1 MPPTNRACW
10 LIKVAALW
18 LLSAWLTACSGQGQG
33 QAGAAL
39 HLKQADFRLQ
49 ADAGWEPPPE
59 LPFSEP
65 EAQGTQEAQGAQASQ
80 DPHGWAQVPLPHA
93 RPRSLAEGNA
103 SLQAAPEVAWY
114 RLTLPPGLPEQ
125 ELFLYLPRWQTIGIV
140 AVYVDGR
147 IVYRTRGS
155 RVWNSFNRPL
165 WVPLGG
171 SNGNGNRSA
180 GAEQPHTVWV
190 RMASQQG
197 VGGAL
202 SSAWVGAEDA
212 LLWRYNLRRFVQT
225 DLISH
230 ASAAFLVIGLF
241 ALAVGL
247 VRRREPIYLLFFAV
261 AVTCGLRNLH
271 YVVDDRPLPVPDDW
285 FGWLTVNALGWAMVA
300 AFAFALRV
308 HRKRM
313 PRLALG
319 IVTLV
324 GLCTVLTL
332 PVPHLLPHLNAI
344 LPLVYIA
351 IAVLT
356 AVVAISGLWAS
367 WQARSGEGLVL
378 FAWISLNIP
387 AGVHDLLL
395 QNYRIDIEQVYLAPY
410 LSIGLFAIFL
420 AIVYRRYVGAIHA
433 VELVNAGLESQL
445 AARERELTASHEQLR
460 TLEREQTLAAERQ
473 RMMQDMHDGIGSS
486 LMSALRMV
494 ERGQASTA
502 DTALV
507 LKDCI
512 DDLKLAIDS
521 LSPAD
526 ADLLAL
532 LAALRFRLAPRL
544 KAAGITLTW
553 SVQDLP
559 PLPWLDP
566 QAALHVLRILQE
578 VLTNILKHSQAT
590 AIDLATESR
599 PAEGAQPACVVV
611 RIRDNGSAF
620 VPTANAPHAAKA
632 GLGLANVRYRA
643 EALGGH
649 CQWAAWEGGGEFRL
663 GLPLVL
669 GRR

>member
-1 MPPTNRACW
+1 MPPTNRACS

-18 LLSAWLTACSGQGQG
+18 LLSAWLAACSGQGQG
-33 QAGAAL
+33 GEAL
-39 HLKQADFRLQ
+39 HLKQAGFRLQ
-49 ADAGWEPPPE
+49 ASAGWEPPPE
-59 LPFSEP
+59 LPFSE
-65 EAQGTQEAQGAQASQ
+65 QEAQGALEAQ

-114 RLTLPPGLPEQ
+114 RFTLPPGLPEQ

-147 IVYRTRGS
+147 IAYRTRGS

-171 SNGNGNRSA
+171 SNSSKSA
-180 GAEQPHTVWV
+180 GGEPPHTVWV

-202 SSAWVGAEDA
+202 SSAWVGTEDA

-351 IAVLT
+351 IAGLT

-395 QNYRIDIEQVYLAPY
+395 QNYRINIEQVYLAPY

-433 VELVNAGLESQL
+433 VEVANAGLESQL

-460 TLEREQTLAAERQ
+460 ALERQQTLATERQ
-473 RMMQDMHDGIGSS
+473 RLMQDMHDGIGSS

-507 LKDCI
+507 LKECI

-544 KAAGITLTW
+544 KAAGIALTW

-559 PLPWLDP
+559 PLHWLDP

-578 VLTNILKHSQAT
+578 VLTNILKHSEATVIDVATQA
-590 AIDLATESR
+590 LLG
-599 PAEGAQPACVVV
+599 EGAQPACVVV
-611 RIRDNGSAF
+611 RIRDNGRAF
-620 VPTANAPHAAKA
+620 VPTMHTPPATQT
-632 GLGLANVRYRA
+632 GQGLANVRHRA
-643 EALGGH
+643 QALGGH
-649 CQWAAWEGGGEFRL
+649 CKWAGWEGGGEFRL
-663 GLPLVL
+663 GLPLV
-669 GRR
+669 RDDKQIAIV

>member
-18 LLSAWLTACSGQGQG
+18 LLSAWLAACSGQGQG

-65 EAQGTQEAQGAQASQ
+65 EAQGTQEAQGAQAPQ

-180 GAEQPHTVWV
+180 GGELPHTVWV

-367 WQARSGEGLVL
+367 WQARSGEGMVL

-395 QNYRIDIEQVYLAPY
+395 QNYRINIERVYLAPY

-433 VELVNAGLESQL
+433 VELVNAGLENQL

-590 AIDLATESR
+590 AIDLATEAR
-599 PAEGAQPACVVV
+599 PAEGRSQPAWWC
-611 RIRDNGSAF
+611 AF
-620 VPTANAPHAAKA
+620 VTTAVRLCPLPMHRTPQRQAWAWPTCAIGPRRWAGTANGPRGRAGGVPPGVAAGA
-632 GLGLANVRYRA
+632 RA
-643 EALGGH
+643 
-649 CQWAAWEGGGEFRL
+649 
-663 GLPLVL
+663 
-669 GRR
+669 